1 MIFVILTNDFQIA
14 LQSYISARI
23 KNKKGK
29 QLSLFPSF
37 IFQTIDGFTVL
48 CQTQI

>member
-1 MIFVILTNDFQIA
+1 MIFVIHTHDFQIA
-14 LQSYISARI
+14 LQSYISVLR

-29 QLSLFPSF
+29 PLSPFPSF